1 MKCDNCNQE
10 AFFETATLRL
20 CEACFEKKFY
30 ASFPEME
37 RRGLIERH
45 GKNWRITE
53 KGRAEESSWDEAWE
67 EAKPPSDK
75 PVSVPEPYSS
85 IIDNICEK
93 DRLYFEAHPEA
104 TEYARLLC
112 PGELYPGSEEN
123 IEAVIVRQVKPGLR
137 VRVPQMHVLCS
148 NCGRKGGVNNFIMY
162 PYRGKIYCHEC
173 FRPIAEMVNEADE
186 KALGK
191 KPDVPAGTI
200 VVPPQAD
207 VFWPTADEETRTVM
221 ARWTMADALLKID
234 RPDIAYAW
242 LKCGFIHPTIVNTY
256 RESLGEAPIHS
267 RVTEDELL
275 QWQNAITEYQE
286 HGGPIAIERKQD
298 VEPVQKL
305 PIEALRQAGF
315 FTEALEKQFELIDIW
330 RGQKGE
336 AWASVMHP
344 GMMRAWGA
352 APSPKDIQRMEAH
365 ELENAEPYFVAKDI
379 CGLIEATAST
389 IPDVPLLA
397 DMLPTPFGWVYLEK
411 SCPLGPPSQ
420 VEVSPFG
427 NPPRLKA
434 FSWGLEYT
442 KKAGQ
447 VTDGIGMTI
456 YEDGTPVPYP
466 LEILT
471 WPFGTGSD
479 WGKDAGFYAT
489 KVEEDVARKRTQ
501 AICRYIL
508 TLFSFL
514 NQKLIAISHQRATR
528 QARKRYENRWAQE
541 APLIK
546 VVLLRVKEYR
556 GKKGE
561 GTEAEWSC
569 RWIVRGHWRAQWYP
583 SVVSHKA
590 IWITPYIKGPEG
602 KPLKKPAANLF
613 AVVR

>member
-1 MKCDNCNQE
+1 MKCDRCDRE
-10 AFFETATLRL
+10 AFFDSPTVRL
-20 CEACFEKKFY
+20 CEACFEKKFN

-67 EAKPPSDK
+67 EAKPPSEK

-85 IIDNICEK
+85 IIDDICEK
-93 DRLYFEAHPEA
+93 DRLYFEGHPEA
-104 TEYARLLC
+104 TEYTRPLS
-112 PGELYPGSEEN
+112 PGEFWPMSDDD
-123 IEAVIVRQVKPGLR
+123 IEAVIVRQVKPGIRGRIPL
-137 VRVPQMHVLCS
+137 VKGSQCS
-148 NCGRKGGVNNFIMY
+148 TCGRSDFLLY
-162 PYRGKIYCHEC
+162 PYRGKVYCHEC
-173 FRPIAEMVNEADE
+173 FRPIADMVNEADD
-186 KALGK
+186 KALGR
-191 KPDVPAGTI
+191 KPDDSVFWPNAEKLD
-200 VVPPQAD
+200 AS
-207 VFWPTADEETRTVM
+207 VFWPTADEETRTIM
-221 ARWTMADALLKID
+221 GSWTMADALLKID

-242 LKCGFIHPTIVNTY
+242 LKCGFIHPAIVNTY
-256 RESLGEAPIHS
+256 RKSLGEAPIQS
-267 RVTEDELL
+267 RLTEDEIL
-275 QWQNAITEYQE
+275 QWENAITEYQG
-286 HGGPIAIERKQD
+286 HSRPIAIERKRN
-298 VEPVQKL
+298 VEPGRKL
-305 PIEALRQAGF
+305 PIEALHQAGF
-315 FTEALEKQFELIDIW
+315 FTEALEKQFELVDIW

-336 AWASVMHP
+336 AWASIMHP
-344 GMMRAWGA
+344 RMMQAQGA
-352 APSPKDIQRMEAH
+352 APSLKDIQRMEAH
-365 ELENAEPYFVAKDI
+365 ELENADPYFVAKDI
-379 CGLIEATAST
+379 CELIEATAPT

-411 SCPLGPPSQ
+411 SCPIEPPSQ
-420 VEVSPFG
+420 IEVSPFG

-447 VTDGIGMTI
+447 VTDGIGMAI

-479 WGKDAGFYAT
+479 WGKDAGFSAT
-489 KVEEDVARKRTQ
+489 KIEEDVARKRTQ

-514 NQKLIAISHQRATR
+514 KQRLIAISHQRVTR
-528 QARKRYENRWAQE
+528 QTRKRYEKRWARE

-546 VVLLRVKEYR
+546 VILLRVKEYR
-556 GKKGE
+556 EKKGE
-561 GTEAEWSC
+561 GTEVEWSC
-569 RWIVRGHWRAQWYP
+569 RWIVRGHWRAQWYR
-583 SVVSHKA
+583 SIVSHKA